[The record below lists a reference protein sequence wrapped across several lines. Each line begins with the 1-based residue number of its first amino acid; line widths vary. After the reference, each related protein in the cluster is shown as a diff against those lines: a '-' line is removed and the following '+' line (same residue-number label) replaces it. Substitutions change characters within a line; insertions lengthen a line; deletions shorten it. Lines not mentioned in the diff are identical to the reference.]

1 MNFKPIS
8 VIQLQ
13 KIKEAIAEKYNLVK
27 PTYTVALAGGGK
39 QVFDYDTESINDAK
53 TPKTD
58 KDKWNEYQ
66 LAFDAM
72 QNEINEKAMAY
83 VFYEGIECEIDNE
96 WLELQEWLGI
106 ALPSNKFDLKVR
118 YVTTE
123 LLRTPQ
129 EIRSAM
135 VEIMRISVKGVDDSA
150 IKAAEGSF
158 PGNLQEK

>member
-13 KIKEAIAEKYNLVK
+13 KIKESVAERYNLVK
-27 PTYTVALAGGGK
+27 PTYTVSLAGGGK
-39 QVFDYDTESINDAK
+39 QVFDYDEESINDAK
-53 TPKTD
+53 TPQAD
-58 KDKWNEYQ
+58 KNKWNEYE
-66 LAFDAM
+66 LAFEAM
-72 QNEINEKAMAY
+72 QAEMNEKAMAY
-83 VFYEGIECEIDNE
+83 VFCEGVECEIDSE

-106 ALPSNKFDLKVR
+106 ELPKNKFDLKVR

-135 VEIMRISVKGVDDSA
+135 LEIMRISVKGVDDSA

-158 PGNLQEK
+158 PSNTKA